1 MNIVI
6 PLINKRQELFLGT
19 YCSNAGIVILSQ
31 MLVNFNDCVS
41 ILCQSTVSYVTNDMY
56 TLLLQT
62 LNEHYK
68 TAEIS
73 GEKIDISFLKSSITL
88 LIPDEGVLVKGWKI
102 TCFTSKTVNKSL
114 KVKVN

>member
-1 MNIVI
+1 MTFLFSVDNANHYEFILFQCRNSNLI
-6 PLINKRQELFLGT
+6 PD
-19 YCSNAGIVILSQ
+19 
-31 MLVNFNDCVS
+31 DCVS